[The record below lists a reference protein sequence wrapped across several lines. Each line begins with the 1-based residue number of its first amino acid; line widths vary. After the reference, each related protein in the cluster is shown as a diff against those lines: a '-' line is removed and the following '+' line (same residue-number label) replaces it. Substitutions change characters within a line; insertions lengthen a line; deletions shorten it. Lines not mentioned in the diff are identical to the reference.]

1 MEGNKSP
8 GTSVHYLKQLLL
20 SLSLL
25 LSNLI
30 SKRQDFFYKA
40 PLGETDR
47 AIRVSE
53 NTSFQHFRQK
63 EGAEEMEQEAMGK
76 SEKTLKCSPNLC
88 WFKPHMSHC
97 FRCLRTLSYQIQN
110 EGKG

>member
-20 SLSLL
+20 SFSLL

-40 PLGETDR
+40 PLGETDH
-47 AIRVSE
+47 AIRVPE

-63 EGAEEMEQEAMGK
+63 EGAEEIEQEAMGN
-76 SEKTLKCSPNLC
+76 LKRL
-88 WFKPHMSHC
+88 
-97 FRCLRTLSYQIQN
+97 
-110 EGKG
+110 